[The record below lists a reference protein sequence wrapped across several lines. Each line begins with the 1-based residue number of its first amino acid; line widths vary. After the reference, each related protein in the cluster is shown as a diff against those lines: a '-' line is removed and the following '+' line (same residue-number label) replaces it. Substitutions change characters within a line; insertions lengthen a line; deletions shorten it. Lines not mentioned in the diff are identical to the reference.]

1 VACIDMM
8 NLSLQCTRTV
18 AWCVICSV
26 LEQ

>member
-1 VACIDMM
+1 MM

-18 AWCVICSV
+18 AWCVICCV